1 MTLWPTLV
9 RRKNQLISADF
20 NQPIFYF
27 PRDLPILDQNH
38 NIGHFSHSILVTEPN
53 SAIGIEKFQ
62 KFWIFLES
70 MESLNKYHKFGCFC
84 KLWHFF
90 HSKLSHEFDSVIKNW
105 KIPKILEFSEFHWN
119 SLGILQEFPNFWTY
133 CIFIIE
139 LNLGVNF
146 EWKKCPIW
154 QKQPNLWY
162 LLRNSIDSKKI

>member
-84 KLWHFF
+84 QLWHFF
-90 HSKLSHEFDSVIKNW
+90 HSKLRPGFDSVIKMQKFQKFWNSW
-105 KIPKILEFSEFHWN
+105 RIPKEFQWN
-119 SLGILQEFPNFWTY
+119 SENSRIFGIFQF
-133 CIFIIE
+133 FITE
-139 LNLGVNF
+139 SNSWLNF
-146 EWKKCPIW
+146 EWKKCHNW
-154 QKQPNLWY
+154 QKKPNL
-162 LLRNSIDSKKI
+162 